1 MINIIVFSAAG
12 ILAAMTIAWLLRPD
26 LRQWIEQ
33 PKYRF
38 LEQAIRY
45 DKAQKATK

>member
-1 MINIIVFSAAG
+1 MIDFIVFSAVG

-26 LRQWIEQ
+26 LRRWIEQ
-33 PKYRF
+33 PKYKF

-45 DKAQKATK
+45 DDSRKIK